1 MAQKGIPDRAKASG
15 LRVSPSFLKFDMKL
29 STLLAVVPFLL
40 AACGG
45 GGSSPEQASAT
56 QPAATAMSAEPS
68 APAPAQ
74 AAATSTDASQS
85 TATQTASAQ
94 PATSS
99 TSTQTTPT
107 PAATATPSTP
117 TTTNPTP
124 ASGAPVLVEYYGDS
138 IIWGWL
144 PNNDWVRVD
153 QPEPAVVGADTG
165 LNVQNMG
172 SPGRLAENAL
182 AGDSVYPAWDQQMAN
197 SKATHV
203 VIEYHSHDTVADTTA
218 RVRKLIQ
225 IAKASGKKVI
235 VETIGPGNHSG
246 NLSWEQISQAQ
257 RDAATAENVPVI
269 DQSAYLKDYL
279 ASSGKTVWDICA
291 DGLHPNPDIYVM
303 KGHYSAK
310 QLTLLK

>member
-1 MAQKGIPDRAKASG
+1 
-15 LRVSPSFLKFDMKL
+15 MKL
-29 STLLAVVPFLL
+29 SVLFAAIPFLL

-45 GGSSPEQASAT
+45 GSSDPAAITSSAT
-56 QPAATAMSAEPS
+56 AAVSPEPS

-74 AAATSTDASQS
+74 AAAATDVAPTAAQS
-85 TATQTASAQ
+85 AAAQ
-94 PATSS
+94 PAATPASTQPSTAQATPASSSPAQPAASAS
-99 TSTQTTPT
+99 TST
-107 PAATATPSTP
+107 STN
-117 TTTNPTP
+117 TNTNTNT
-124 ASGAPVLVEYYGDS
+124 ASGPMLVEYYGDS

-165 LNVQNMG
+165 VNVQNMG
-172 SPGRLAENAL
+172 SPGRLAEHAL
-182 AGDSVYPAWDQQMAN
+182 AGDSVYPAWDQQMAQ

-203 VIEYHSHDTVADTTA
+203 IIEYHSHDTVADTTA

-225 IAKASGKKVI
+225 VAKASGKKVI

-279 ASSGKTVWDICA
+279 ASTGKGVWDICA

-303 KGHYSAK
+303 KGHYAAK
-310 QLTLLK
+310 QFAALK

>member
-1 MAQKGIPDRAKASG
+1 
-15 LRVSPSFLKFDMKL
+15 MKL
-29 STLLAVVPFLL
+29 SSLLAVVPFLL

-45 GGSSPEQASAT
+45 GSSSPEQAGAS
-56 QPAATAMSAEPS
+56 QPAATVLSAEPS

-74 AAATSTDASQS
+74 AAAVPADAAQSASTPAASTQPAASANTSAQSSPTPTS
-85 TATQTASAQ
+85 TAT
-94 PATSS
+94 P
-99 TSTQTTPT
+99 TPT
-107 PAATATPSTP
+107 ATDS
-117 TTTNPTP
+117 TP

-172 SPGRLAENAL
+172 SPGRLAEHAL

-225 IAKASGKKVI
+225 VAKASGKKVI

-279 ASSGKTVWDICA
+279 TSSGKTVWDICA

-303 KGHYSAK
+303 KGHYAAK
-310 QLTLLK
+310 QLTVLK

>member
-1 MAQKGIPDRAKASG
+1 
-15 LRVSPSFLKFDMKL
+15 MKL
-29 STLLAVVPFLL
+29 SALFAAIPFLL

-45 GGSSPEQASAT
+45 GSSG
-56 QPAATAMSAEPS
+56 PADSS
-68 APAPAQ
+68 
-74 AAATSTDASQS
+74 AAATSSAAAAVSAEPAAAAAPAAS
-85 TATQTASAQ
+85 TASAQ
-94 PATSS
+94 PAAASAAAQPSPAPSSSAAPAAS
-99 TSTQTTPT
+99 TS
-107 PAATATPSTP
+107 AT
-117 TTTNPTP
+117 
-124 ASGAPVLVEYYGDS
+124 GAPVLVEYYGDS

-144 PNNDWVRVD
+144 PNKDWVRVD

-172 SPGRLAENAL
+172 SPGRLAEHAL
-182 AGDSVYPAWDQQMAN
+182 AGDSVYPAWDQQMAQ

-203 VIEYHSHDTVADTTA
+203 IIEYHSHDTVADTTA

-225 IAKASGKKVI
+225 VAKAAGKKVI

-279 ASSGKTVWDICA
+279 SSTGKTVWDICA

-303 KGHYSAK
+303 KGHYAAK
-310 QLTLLK
+310 QFAALK

>member
-1 MAQKGIPDRAKASG
+1 
-15 LRVSPSFLKFDMKL
+15 MKL
-29 STLLAVVPFLL
+29 SALFAAIPFLL

-45 GGSSPEQASAT
+45 GSSDPAAITSSAT
-56 QPAATAMSAEPS
+56 AAVSPEPS

-74 AAATSTDASQS
+74 AAAATDVAPTAAQSAAAQQTAAPVSTQPS
-85 TATQTASAQ
+85 TAQATPASSSPAQ
-94 PATSS
+94 PAASAS
-99 TSTQTTPT
+99 TSTN
-107 PAATATPSTP
+107 
-117 TTTNPTP
+117 TNTNT
-124 ASGAPVLVEYYGDS
+124 ASGPMLVEYYGDS

-165 LNVQNMG
+165 VNVQNMG
-172 SPGRLAENAL
+172 SPGRLAEHAL
-182 AGDSVYPAWDQQMAN
+182 AGDSVYPAWDQQMAQ

-203 VIEYHSHDTVADTTA
+203 IIEYHSHDTVADTTA

-279 ASSGKTVWDICA
+279 ASTGKGVWDICA

-303 KGHYSAK
+303 KGHYAAK
-310 QLTLLK
+310 QFAALK